1 MPTSERI
8 LDRIDTMVGYAARA
22 KGTNKWLR
30 NKWSGGAQTGTNV
43 QTLTNDR
50 TKMTIEHEKKM
61 IEVECAWYNNNH
73 AVQVEFEIVEVEMFT
88 KTTVDLVIK

>member
-8 LDRIDTMVGYAARA
+8 LDQIDTMVGYAARV

-30 NKWSGGAQTGTNV
+30 NKWQGGGQTGTNV

-50 TKMTIEHEKKM
+50 TKMSIDQEATIKM
-61 IEVECAWYNNNH
+61 YCNWYNNTH
-73 AVQVEFEIVEVEMFT
+73 KVQEDFEIVEVEMMT

>member
-1 MPTSERI
+1 MKERI
-8 LDRIDTMVGYAARA
+8 LDRSDTIVGFAARA

-50 TKMTIEHEKKM
+50 TKMSIDEKKM
-61 IEVECAWYNNNH
+61 IEIYCEWYSHNH
-73 AVQVEFEIVEVEMFT
+73 KEKVEFEIVEVSMCT
-88 KTTVDLVIK
+88 KTIVDFTILPED

>member
-1 MPTSERI
+1 MKERI
-8 LDRIDTMVGYAARA
+8 LDRSDTIVGFAARA

-50 TKMTIEHEKKM
+50 TKMSIDEKGTIELY
-61 IEVECAWYNNNH
+61 CGWYNRTH
-73 AVQVEFEIVEVEMFT
+73 KEKVDFELVEVSMCT
-88 KTTVDLVIK
+88 KTIVDFTVLSED

>member
-1 MPTSERI
+1 MKERI
-8 LDRIDTMVGYAARA
+8 LDRSDTIVGFAAKA

-50 TKMTIEHEKKM
+50 TKMSIDEKGTIELYCK
-61 IEVECAWYNNNH
+61 WYNRNH
-73 AVQVEFEIVEVEMFT
+73 KEQVEFELVEVSMCT
-88 KTTVDLVIK
+88 KTIVDFTILSED

>member
-1 MPTSERI
+1 MERI
-8 LDRIDTMVGYAARA
+8 LDRVDVITGFAAKA

-73 AVQVEFEIVEVEMFT
+73 KVPVEFEILEVVVQT
-88 KTTVDLVIK
+88 KTIVDFEVK

>member
-1 MPTSERI
+1 MKERI
-8 LDRIDTMVGYAARA
+8 LDRSDTIVGFAARA

-50 TKMTIEHEKKM
+50 TKMSIDEKKM
-61 IEVECAWYNNNH
+61 VEIYCNWYNNNH
-73 AVQVEFEIVEVEMFT
+73 AVKVEFEIVEVSMCT
-88 KTTVDLVIK
+88 KTVVDLTILSED

>member
-8 LDRIDTMVGYAARA
+8 LDRVDTVVGYAARV

-30 NKWSGGAQTGTNV
+30 NKWQGGAQTGTNV

-50 TKMTIEHEKKM
+50 TKMSIDEKKM
-61 IEVECAWYNNNH
+61 VEIYCNWYHNNH
-73 AVQVEFEIVEVEMFT
+73 TKPVDFEVVEVEMLT
-88 KTTVDLVIK
+88 KTTVDIIIK

>member
-1 MPTSERI
+1 MKERI
-8 LDRIDTMVGYAARA
+8 LDRSDTIVGFAARA

-50 TKMTIEHEKKM
+50 TKMSINEKGTIELY
-61 IEVECAWYNNNH
+61 CGWYNRTH
-73 AVQVEFEIVEVEMFT
+73 KEKVDFELVEVSMCT
-88 KTTVDLVIK
+88 KTIVDFTVLSED

>member
-8 LDRIDTMVGYAARA
+8 LDRMDVVPGYAARA

-50 TKMTIEHEKKM
+50 TKMTIEQEKKM
-61 IEVECAWYNNNH
+61 IEVECQWYNNNH
-73 AVQVEFEIVEVEMFT
+73 KEQVEFEIVEVEMFT

>member
-1 MPTSERI
+1 MKERI
-8 LDRIDTMVGYAARA
+8 LDRSDTIVGFAARA

-50 TKMTIEHEKKM
+50 TKMSIDEKKM
-61 IEVECAWYNNNH
+61 IEIYCEWYSHNH
-73 AVQVEFEIVEVEMFT
+73 KEKVEFEIVEVSMCT
-88 KTTVDLVIK
+88 KTVVDLTILSED

>member
-1 MPTSERI
+1 MKERI
-8 LDRIDTMVGYAARA
+8 LDRSDTIVGFAARA

-50 TKMTIEHEKKM
+50 TKMSIDEKKQ
-61 IEVECAWYNNNH
+61 IEIYCEWYNRNH
-73 AVQVEFEIVEVEMFT
+73 KEKVDFEIVEVSMCT
-88 KTTVDLVIK
+88 KTIVDFTILLED

>member
-1 MPTSERI
+1 MSTKERI
-8 LDRIDTMVGYAARA
+8 LDRADTIVGYAARV

-50 TKMTIEHEKKM
+50 TKISIDEKKM
-61 IEVECAWYNNNH
+61 VEIYCKWYNQSH
-73 AVQVEFEIVEVEMFT
+73 TTQVDFEIVEVEILT
-88 KTTVDLVIK
+88 KITVDFVVK